1 MNIEELQSLQERV
14 KKLEKLIDWNEPIV
28 EKMSTMQ
35 KNIAFISIFQKILNI
50 ILICAI
56 AGFIFVYKYDIIPLM
71 HDNKHEIIKEI
82 NDLEDEI
89 KSSK

>member
-14 KKLEKLIDWNEPIV
+14 KKLEKSIV

-50 ILICAI
+50 ILIFDTKFVNVGLNGSLI
-56 AGFIFVYKYDIIPLM
+56 SLSLYIFEFPITSLY
-71 HDNKHEIIKEI
+71 EIIY
-82 NDLEDEI
+82 LSAI
-89 KSSK
+89 KLK

>member
-14 KKLEKLIDWNEPIV
+14 KKLEKSIV

-71 HDNKHEIIKEI
+71 HEDKHEIIKEI